1 MWRLVGPNNR
11 VIGVS
16 PTSFDG
22 ADAAVEAAQNVRSRA
37 AGGAVTVQLD
47 AFRQWCWSIT
57 DGELGLLAVSAHGYE
72 RRTTCELAVQRF
84 TESAATA
91 QIDQAIGRRGR
102 FWRPGA
108 E

>member
-16 PTSFDG
+16 PGGFDD
-22 ADAAVEAAQNVRSRA
+22 ADTAIAAAQSVRSRA
-37 AGGAVTVQLD
+37 AGGAIAVQPNES
-47 AFRQWCWSIT
+47 RKWCWSIT
-57 DGELGLLAVSAHGYE
+57 DSELGLLAVSAHGYE
-72 RRTTCELAVQRF
+72 RRATCEVAVRRF

-91 QIDQAIGRRGR
+91 QIDQVIGRRGR
-102 FWRPGA
+102 FWRSGA

>member
-16 PTSFDG
+16 PRGFD
-22 ADAAVEAAQNVRSRA
+22 DVAAAIEAAQSVQTRVADGVVAVR
-37 AGGAVTVQLD
+37 LD
-47 AFRQWCWSIT
+47 EFHQWWWSIT
-57 DGELGLLAVSAHGYE
+57 DGTLGVLAVSAHGYE

-91 QIDQAIGRRGR
+91 LVDQAIGRRGR
-102 FWRPGA
+102 FWRSGT